1 MDTQEAMDAEEV
13 ETEPTGWSS
22 KYKAVFIIIA
32 LLILV
37 AITAKMASG
46 NHVSSHRENLT
57 LVSLDPPPPP
67 PPPPQ
72 STPPPPQE
80 EQRMEQPMIKE
91 AEAKSEPPKD
101 EPPLGTG
108 IKGGGTDN
116 YGLSDKA
123 GNGRIG
129 GTSGN
134 GSRWG
139 WYSSQIAA
147 RIQAAMQR
155 NRKTRSANL
164 SVDVRVWPDSSARI
178 ARAQLTRST
187 GDPNLDNALRDEVLT
202 GLQLQEPPPAGMP
215 VPIVLHL
222 TARQPH

>member
-1 MDTQEAMDAEEV
+1 MDTEEVDAEQQ
-13 ETEPTGWSS
+13 GWS
-22 KYKAVFIIIA
+22 KYQAIFVIVP
-32 LLILV
+32 LLVLV
-37 AITAKMASG
+37 GITAKMASG
-46 NHVSSHRENLT
+46 NHVSSHRENLM
-57 LVSLDPPPPP
+57 LVSLNPPPPP

-80 EQRMEQPMIKE
+80 EQKMEQPMIKE

-108 IKGGGTDN
+108 IKGEGTDS

-129 GTSGN
+129 GTAGN

-139 WYSSQIAA
+139 WYSSQVAA
-147 RIQAAMQR
+147 LIQAAMQR

-164 SVDVRVWPDSSARI
+164 SVDVRVWPDSSGRLS
-178 ARAQLTRST
+178 RAQLTRST
-187 GDPNLDNALRDEVLT
+187 GDPNIDNALRDEVLT
-202 GLQLQEPPPAGMP
+202 GLPLQEPPPAGMP
-215 VPIVLHL
+215 VPIVLHI
-222 TARQPH
+222 TARQPR

>member
-1 MDTQEAMDAEEV
+1 MDTEEAMDTEEV
-13 ETEPTGWSS
+13 EAERKRWSS
-22 KYKAVFIIIA
+22 KYKAVFVIVP
-32 LLILV
+32 LLVLV

-46 NHVSSHRENLT
+46 NHGSSRRENLT
-57 LVSLDPPPPP
+57 LVSLDPPP

-108 IKGGGTDN
+108 IKGEGTDN

-129 GTSGN
+129 GTAGN

-139 WYSSQIAA
+139 WYSSQVAT

-155 NRKTRSANL
+155 NRTTRSANL
-164 SVDVRVWPDSSARI
+164 SVDVRVWPDGSGRVS
-178 ARAQLTRST
+178 RAQLTRST
-187 GDPNLDNALRDEVLT
+187 GDPNIDNALRNEVLT

-215 VPIVLHL
+215 VPIVLHI
-222 TARQPH
+222 TARKAY